1 MKENMTS
8 KDVRFHHRI
17 CDAQKLLVQ
26 GTGNKCHK
34 FVQELRKI
42 VRIVVGGH
50 KGLSDVKANQ
60 ILSIC
65 MTCR

>member
-17 CDAQKLLVQ
+17 CDAQKHLVQ
-26 GTGNKCHK
+26 GTGN
-34 FVQELRKI
+34 FINFFQESRKI

-50 KGLSDVKANQ
+50 KGLADAKENR
-60 ILSIC
+60 ILSILK
-65 MTCR
+65 TCG